1 MLASQCLEPDW
12 NQPRPTFD
20 EVRRLCN
27 RITLSR
33 DELPPDPLNRFLERV
48 RKSHSNGGAHL
59 AAFELG
65 PDAVFD
71 WFASR
76 NRLSDEGIIDLLIV
90 HPEIRRWLPDL
101 DIPTSKANT
110 GLEMGDPFLLD
121 GRLARVLHN
130 GGAYSTAYG
139 DGREAKTLALEACDA
154 IFGLRFAEVSLL
166 ESFQAWT
173 PWFKDN
179 AWDLTL
185 VVFDGRFRR
194 LSILAITDTD

>member
-1 MLASQCLEPDW
+1 MA
-12 NQPRPTFD
+12 
-20 EVRRLCN
+20 
-27 RITLSR
+27 
-33 DELPPDPLNRFLERV
+33 
-48 RKSHSNGGAHL
+48 
-59 AAFELG
+59 
-65 PDAVFD
+65 
-71 WFASR
+71 
-76 NRLSDEGIIDLLIV
+76 
-90 HPEIRRWLPDL
+90 
-101 DIPTSKANT
+101 
-110 GLEMGDPFLLD
+110 DPFFLD

-185 VVFDGRFRR
+185 VVFDRW
-194 LSILAITDTD
+194 AIP